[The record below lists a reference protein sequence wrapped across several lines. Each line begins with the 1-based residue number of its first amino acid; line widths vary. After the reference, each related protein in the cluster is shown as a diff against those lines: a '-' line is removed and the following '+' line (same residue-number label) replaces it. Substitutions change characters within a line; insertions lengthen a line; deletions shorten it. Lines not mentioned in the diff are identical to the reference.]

1 MEPEEFKISLSYNQI
16 RELVRQLPKEE
27 KLQLSKELAKETID
41 IRLSRL
47 LESFKTDELTQDTI
61 DEEVERIRKEIHEGK
76 K

>member
-1 MEPEEFKISLSYNQI
+1 METEGFKISLNYNQI
-16 RELVRQLPKEE
+16 RELVRQLQKEE

-47 LESFKTDELTQDTI
+47 LQSFKTDELSQETI
-61 DEEVERIRKEIHEGK
+61 DTEVERIRKEIHEGK